1 MSDARTIVSQ
11 AAQLAQSGRI
21 ADAKALLLRG
31 VQQGKADKTMLQLLR
46 QLLSRLGEREQ
57 ALYYAER
64 LVAMD
69 PADPDG
75 VNVLAAAL
83 LETGKFERAV
93 ETLEKAVAAHPA
105 HLLNR
110 GLLANQYARLGWF
123 AECADLIKAGLE
135 LNPGEPRL
143 SGVYASALLQLGR
156 ADEAVPI
163 LRQAVQA
170 MPGDPNVLSLL
181 ASASNAAWTVD
192 RKDLFA
198 AHAAFGRVVAAAL
211 PPFREPFTQSMD
223 PDRKLR
229 VGFVGGDF
237 RACAMSPML
246 EPLIENLDRKR
257 FEPLIFSTTDYA
269 DAVTARFRSI
279 ASVFRVV
286 QGRTVVDAARMMR
299 DDRPD
304 VLIDLAGHG
313 PAGALP
319 SLHLRVAPV
328 QATYLGYPCTTGIGN
343 IDYRI
348 TDAHSDPAGFEDISV
363 EKLMRLDPYAF
374 CFRPPTD
381 LPALTT
387 PASARREGGFGGITF
402 AAFAPGQR
410 LSDQLIRLWVKVLR
424 AVPGS
429 RILVRHPTLS
439 DARGREQF
447 ARRFAVNG
455 APPERVLV
463 EGPAGG
469 EAFTLAARLEQYH
482 RADIALD
489 TYPYSGMAS
498 TVDALLMGVPVV
510 TMAGRTPASRGA
522 VAPLH
527 AVGLGELIASSE
539 DEYVARASALAG
551 DAGRL
556 AELRASVRGRLVGSA
571 LCDAAGFTRR
581 FEAGL
586 REAWRARCRG

>member
-64 LVAMD
+64 LHAMD

-75 VNVLAAAL
+75 ANVLAASL
-83 LETGKFERAV
+83 LEAGKFDKAV
-93 ETLEKAVAAHPA
+93 ETLEKSVAAHPA
-105 HLLNR
+105 YLLNR
-110 GLLANQYARLGWF
+110 GLLANQYARLGRF
-123 AECADLIKAGLE
+123 ADCVDLIKAGLE
-135 LNPGEPRL
+135 LSPGEPRL

-181 ASASNAAWTVD
+181 ASVSNAAWTVD

-237 RACAMSPML
+237 RACALSPLL
-246 EPLIENLDRKR
+246 EPLVANLDRAQ

-269 DAVTARFRSI
+269 DAVTERFRAM

-286 QGRTVVDAARMMR
+286 QGRTVVDAARLMR

-304 VLIDLAGHG
+304 VLIDLSGHG

-319 SLHLRVAPV
+319 SMHLRVAPV
-328 QATYLGYPCTTGIGN
+328 QATYLGYPCTTGVGN
-343 IDYRI
+343 IDYRL

-363 EKLMRLDPYAF
+363 EKLLRLEPYAF
-374 CFRPPTD
+374 CFRPPAD
-381 LPALTT
+381 LPALLA
-387 PASARREGGFGGITF
+387 PPSVRREGGFAGITF
-402 AAFAPGQR
+402 GAFAPGQR
-410 LSDQLIRLWVKVLR
+410 VGDHLIRLWVKVLR

-429 RILVRHPTLS
+429 RILLRHPTLG
-439 DARGREQF
+439 DPRGREQF

-455 APPERVLV
+455 APSERVLV
-463 EGPAGG
+463 EGPSGA
-469 EAFTLAARLEQYH
+469 EALTLAARLEQH
-482 RADIALD
+482 QRADIALD
-489 TYPYSGMAS
+489 TFPFAGS
-498 TVDALLMGVPVV
+498 TSTLDALLMGVPVV
-510 TMAGRTPASRGA
+510 TMAGRTPASRGS

-527 AVGLGELIASSE
+527 AVGLGELVASSE
-539 DEYVARASALAG
+539 DEYVARATALAG
-551 DAGRL
+551 DAARL
-556 AELRASVRGRLVGSA
+556 SDLRSTLRSRLTGSA
-571 LCDAAGFTRR
+571 LCDEAGFTRR
-581 FEAGL
+581 FEAAL
-586 REAWRARCRG
+586 REAWRARCRA